1 MSTASAPTSLANQP
15 RAKLGYAW
23 YVVIILTTLY
33 MLSFVDRTIL
43 SLLVG
48 SIKRDLGISDTRI
61 GLLQGLSFALFYTIM
76 GLPLG
81 RLADTRSRR
90 NLVAACVVVWSIFT
104 SACSVAKS
112 FWSLF
117 FTRIGVGVGEAGL
130 SPAAYSLISDY
141 FPPEKLGVAI
151 SVYYMGVFLGSSLAL
166 LVGGVVVDTM
176 ARIHTVTLPLLGT
189 IASWRV
195 TFLIVGLPGLLGA
208 MLVYTIKEPLRLN
221 MLKSAQG
228 GVAKVSFGEA
238 LGQMRI
244 RWQSLGGISL
254 AMVFQ
259 SMANYALVSWGPAYF
274 SRVHGWTAG
283 QSGKALATILL
294 IAGCGGMYIG
304 GRLSDLWQ
312 KRGLDEAPM
321 RVMVI
326 GAIGTGVLLPIGTLL
341 SDVRWTLALLFA
353 GVFFLALPMGISA
366 AALQRI
372 FPNQVRGMV
381 SALYLFILN
390 IGGLTLGP
398 LLPGVFNDYL
408 FHNGK
413 MIGYSLSITMA
424 RRRPM
429 LITLLA
435 ASALSCALSDDGGHH
450 RRGLTR
456 PPGPSEA
463 VDPSKV
469 PAFTCRVSKGKP

>member
-1 MSTASAPTSLANQP
+1 LTPAPASTTPAQPPAKSL
-15 RAKLGYAW
+15 RYAW
-23 YVVIILTTLY
+23 YIVIVLTALY

-48 SIKRDLGISDTRI
+48 SIKRDLAISDTRI

-76 GLPLG
+76 GMPLG

-90 NLVAACVVVWSIFT
+90 NLIAASVIVWSLFT
-104 SACSVAKS
+104 SACSAAKS

-141 FPPEKLGVAI
+141 FPPERLGVAI

-166 LVGGVVVDTM
+166 LVGGIVVDTM
-176 ARIHTVTLPLLGT
+176 SRIRTVTLPLLGT

-195 TFLIVGLPGLLGA
+195 TFLIVGLPGLLFA
-208 MLVYTIKEPLRLN
+208 TLVYTIKEPLRRN
-221 MLKSAQG
+221 MLRSAQG
-228 GVAKVSFGEA
+228 DVSSLSFGQSLA
-238 LGQMRI
+238 QMRL

-259 SMANYALVSWGPAYF
+259 SMANYALVSWGPTYF
-274 SRVHGWTAG
+274 LRVHGWTPG
-283 QSGKALATILL
+283 QSGRALAVILL
-294 IAGCGGMYIG
+294 IAGCGGMYTG
-304 GRLSDLWQ
+304 GRLSDRWQ
-312 KRGLDEAPM
+312 RRGLDEAPM

-326 GAIGTGVLLPIGTLL
+326 GATFTILLLPVGTLL
-341 SDVRWTLALLFA
+341 SDVRWTLAFLFA
-353 GVFFLALPMGISA
+353 GVFALALPMGISA

-372 FPNQVRGMV
+372 FPNQCRGVV

-390 IGGLTLGP
+390 IGGQTFGP

-413 MIGYSLSITMA
+413 MIGYSLSITMGGA
-424 RRRPM
+424 AILM
-429 LITLLA
+429 LLTLLA
-435 ASALSCALSDDGGHH
+435 SYRHYRAHYQMMA
-450 RRGLTR
+450 
-456 PPGPSEA
+456 A
-463 VDPSKV
+463 V
-469 PAFTCRVSKGKP
+469 TN

>member
-1 MSTASAPTSLANQP
+1 MTPVPAASA
-15 RAKLGYAW
+15 RAQRPAASLGYAW
-23 YVVIILTTLY
+23 YVVIVLTVLY

-90 NLVAACVVVWSIFT
+90 NLIAAGVVVWSLFT
-104 SACSVAKS
+104 SACSAAKS
-112 FWSLF
+112 FGSLF
-117 FTRIGVGVGEAGL
+117 LTRIGVGVGEAGL

-141 FPPEKLGVAI
+141 FPPERLGVAI
-151 SVYYMGVFLGSSLAL
+151 SIYYMGVFLGSSLAL
-166 LVGGVVVDTM
+166 LVGGVVVDAM
-176 ARIHTVTLPLLGT
+176 RRIPTVTLPLLGT

-195 TFLIVGLPGLLGA
+195 TFLVVGLPGLLLA
-208 MLVYTIKEPLRLN
+208 LLAYTIKEPLRRS

-228 GVAKVSFGEA
+228 AAARLSFGQSF
-238 LGQMRI
+238 GQMRL
-244 RWQSLGGISL
+244 RWQSLAGISL

-259 SMANYALVSWGPAYF
+259 SMANYALVSWAPTYF
-274 SRVHGWTAG
+274 QRVHGWTAG
-283 QSGKALATILL
+283 QSGRALAAILL
-294 IAGCGGMYIG
+294 VAGCGGMYTG
-304 GRLSDLWQ
+304 GRLSDRWQ
-312 KRGLDEAPM
+312 RRGMDEAPM
-321 RVMVI
+321 RVMTI
-326 GAIGTGVLLPIGTLL
+326 GAAFTVVLLPIGTLL
-341 SDVRWTLALLFA
+341 ADVRWTLAFLFA
-353 GVFFLALPMGISA
+353 GVFALALPMGISA

-372 FPNQVRGMV
+372 FPNQVRGVV

-390 IGGLTLGP
+390 IGGQSLGP

-413 MIGYSLSITMA
+413 MIGYSLAITMGGA
-424 RRRPM
+424 AVLM

-435 ASALSCALSDDGGHH
+435 AYRHYGAHYRMMSVVTA
-450 RRGLTR
+450 
-456 PPGPSEA
+456 E
-463 VDPSKV
+463 
-469 PAFTCRVSKGKP
+469 

>member
-1 MSTASAPTSLANQP
+1 MTPASAPSRSSNQP
-15 RAKLGYAW
+15 ATSLGYAW
-23 YVVIILTTLY
+23 YVVIILTALY

-48 SIKRDLGISDTRI
+48 SIKRDLGISDTRV

-90 NLVAACVVVWSIFT
+90 NLIAAGVVVWSIFT
-104 SACSVAKS
+104 SACSASKS

-117 FTRIGVGVGEAGL
+117 LTRIGVGVGEAGL
-130 SPAAYSLISDY
+130 TPAAYSLISDY

-195 TFLIVGLPGLLGA
+195 TFLIVGLPGLLFA
-208 MLVYTIKEPLRLN
+208 LLVYTIKEPLRRN
-221 MLKSAQG
+221 MLRSAQG
-228 GVAKVSFGEA
+228 EVARVTFAQSF
-238 LGQMRI
+238 GQMRI
-244 RWQSLGGISL
+244 RWQSVGGISL

-259 SMANYALVSWGPAYF
+259 SMANYALISWGPTYF
-274 SRVHGWTAG
+274 SRVHGWTPG
-283 QSGKALATILL
+283 QSGKALAAILL
-294 IAGCGGMYIG
+294 IAGCGGMYTG
-304 GRLSDLWQ
+304 GRLSDRWQ
-312 KRGLDEAPM
+312 RRGLDEAPM

-326 GAIGTGVLLPIGTLL
+326 GAIGTILLLPIGTLL
-341 SDVRWTLALLFA
+341 PDVRWTLALLYA
-353 GVFFLALPMGISA
+353 GVFCLALPMGISA

-372 FPNQVRGMV
+372 FPNQVRGVV
-381 SALYLFILN
+381 SALYLFVLN

-413 MIGYSLSITMA
+413 MIGYSLSITMGGA
-424 RRRPM
+424 AVLM
-429 LITLLA
+429 LLTLLA
-435 ASALSCALSDDGGHH
+435 SYRHY
-450 RRGLTR
+450 RRHYQLMLT
-456 PPGPSEA
+456 STA
-463 VDPSKV
+463 
-469 PAFTCRVSKGKP
+469 A

>member
-1 MSTASAPTSLANQP
+1 MTPASATSVGVSQP
-15 RAKLGYAW
+15 RARLGYAW
-23 YVVIILTTLY
+23 YVVIILTALY

-61 GLLQGLSFALFYTIM
+61 GLLQGLSFALFYTLM

-90 NLVAACVVVWSIFT
+90 NLIAAGIVIWSFFT
-104 SACSVAKS
+104 GICSIAKT

-117 FTRIGVGVGEAGL
+117 VTRIGVGIGEAGL
-130 SPAAYSLISDY
+130 SPAAYSLIADY
-141 FPPEKLGVAI
+141 FPPERLGTAI
-151 SVYYMGVFLGSSLAL
+151 SVYYMGVFLGASMAML
-166 LVGGVVVDTM
+166 LGGMVVDTM
-176 ARIHTVTLPLLGT
+176 ARIHTVTLPLIGT

-195 TFLIVGLPGLLGA
+195 TFLIVGAPGLLGA
-208 MLVYTIKEPLRLN
+208 LVVYTIKEPLRKD

-228 GVAKVSFGEA
+228 AAAHLSFGES
-238 LGQMRI
+238 LGQLRL
-244 RWQSLGGISL
+244 RWQSVAGISL

-259 SMANYALVSWGPAYF
+259 SMANYALVSWGPTYF

-283 QSGKALATILL
+283 QSGRALAAILL
-294 IAGCGGMYIG
+294 TAGCGGMYFG
-304 GRLSDLWQ
+304 GRLSDRWQ
-312 KRGLDEAPM
+312 KRGLEEAPM

-326 GAIGTGVLLPIGTLL
+326 GAIGTIFLLPIGTLL
-341 SDVRWTLALLFA
+341 PSIAWTLALLWA
-353 GVFFLALPMGISA
+353 GVFALALPMGISA

-372 FPNQVRGMV
+372 FPNQVRGVV

-390 IGGLTLGP
+390 IGGQTLGP

-413 MIGYSLSITMA
+413 MIGYSLSITMGGA
-424 RRRPM
+424 AILM
-429 LITLLA
+429 LLTLL
-435 ASALSCALSDDGGHH
+435 
-450 RRGLTR
+450 
-456 PPGPSEA
+456 
-463 VDPSKV
+463 
-469 PAFTCRVSKGKP
+469 VSYRHYREHYRLMQLATMA

>member
-1 MSTASAPTSLANQP
+1 MTPASAPAARAASPRTSL
-15 RAKLGYAW
+15 RYAW
-23 YVVIILTTLY
+23 YVVIVLTGLY

-48 SIKRDLGISDTRI
+48 PIKRDLGISDTRI

-90 NLVAACVVVWSIFT
+90 NLVAAGVAVWSLFT
-104 SACSVAKS
+104 GFCSAAKT

-117 FTRIGVGVGEAGL
+117 LTRIGVGVGEAGL
-130 SPAAYSLISDY
+130 SPAAYSLIADY
-141 FPPEKLGVAI
+141 FPPERLGVAI
-151 SVYYMGVFLGSSLAL
+151 SVYYMGVFLGSGLAL
-166 LVGGVVVDTM
+166 LVGGIVVDTM

-195 TFLIVGLPGLLGA
+195 TFLIVGLPGLLFA
-208 MLVYTIKEPLRLN
+208 LLAYTIKEPLRRS

-228 GVAKVSFGEA
+228 DAARLSFGQS
-238 LGQMRI
+238 LGQLRL

-259 SMANYALVSWGPAYF
+259 SMANYALVSWGPTYF
-274 SRVHGWTAG
+274 LRVHGWTPG
-283 QSGKALATILL
+283 QSGKALAAILL
-294 IAGCGGMYIG
+294 IAGCGGMYTG
-304 GRLSDLWQ
+304 GRLSDRWQ
-312 KRGLDEAPM
+312 RRGMDEAPM
-321 RVMVI
+321 RVMTL
-326 GAIGTGVLLPIGTLL
+326 GAALTIVLLPIGTLL
-341 SDVRWTLALLFA
+341 PDIRWTIACLFV
-353 GVFFLALPMGISA
+353 GVFVLALPMGISA

-372 FPNQVRGMV
+372 FPNQVRGVV

-390 IGGLTLGP
+390 IGGQTLGP

-413 MIGYSLSITMA
+413 MIGYSLSITVGGA
-424 RRRPM
+424 AVLM
-429 LITLLA
+429 LITLLTA
-435 ASALSCALSDDGGHH
+435 YRHYGRHYKLMFATTTA
-450 RRGLTR
+450 
-456 PPGPSEA
+456 
-463 VDPSKV
+463 
-469 PAFTCRVSKGKP
+469 

>member
-1 MSTASAPTSLANQP
+1 MTPASAQSPTAHPPRTSL
-15 RAKLGYAW
+15 RYAW
-23 YVVIILTTLY
+23 YVVIILTILY
-33 MLSFVDRTIL
+33 MLSFVGRTIL

-90 NLVAACVVVWSIFT
+90 NLIAAGVVVWSLFT
-104 SACSVAKS
+104 SFCSAAKS

-117 FTRIGVGVGEAGL
+117 LTRIGVGVGEAGL
-130 SPAAYSLISDY
+130 SPAAYSLITDY
-141 FPPEKLGVAI
+141 FPPERLGVAI
-151 SVYYMGVFLGSSLAL
+151 SVYYMGVFLGSGLAL
-166 LVGGVVVDTM
+166 LLGGIVVDTM

-195 TFLIVGLPGLLGA
+195 TFLIVGLPGLVFALLA
-208 MLVYTIKEPLRLN
+208 YTIKEPLRRG

-228 GVAKVSFGEA
+228 NAAHLTFRQSF
-238 LGQMRI
+238 GQMRL

-259 SMANYALVSWGPAYF
+259 SMANYALVSWGPTYF
-274 SRVHGWTAG
+274 LRVHGWTPG
-283 QSGKALATILL
+283 QSGKALAVIFL
-294 IAGCGGMYIG
+294 IAGCGGMYTG
-304 GRLSDLWQ
+304 GRLSDYWQ

-326 GAIGTGVLLPIGTLL
+326 GAAFTIVLLPVGMLL
-341 SDVRWTLALLFA
+341 SDIRWTLAFLFA
-353 GVFFLALPMGISA
+353 GVFALALPMGISA

-372 FPNQVRGMV
+372 FPNQVRGVV

-390 IGGLTLGP
+390 IGGQTFGP

-413 MIGYSLSITMA
+413 MIGYSLAITMGGA
-424 RRRPM
+424 AVLM

-435 ASALSCALSDDGGHH
+435 AYRHY
-450 RRGLTR
+450 RRHYHMMLAATVLT
-456 PPGPSEA
+456 E
-463 VDPSKV
+463 
-469 PAFTCRVSKGKP
+469 

>member
-1 MSTASAPTSLANQP
+1 MTPASAPAARSSAP
-15 RAKLGYAW
+15 RASLRYAW
-23 YVVIILTTLY
+23 YVVLVLTGLY

-90 NLVAACVVVWSIFT
+90 NLVAAGVVVWSIFT
-104 SACSVAKS
+104 SFCSAAKS

-117 FTRIGVGVGEAGL
+117 LTRIGVGVGEAGL
-130 SPAAYSLISDY
+130 SPAAYSLIADY
-141 FPPEKLGVAI
+141 FPPERLGAAI

-166 LVGGVVVDTM
+166 LVGGIVVDTT

-195 TFLIVGLPGLLGA
+195 TFLIVGLPGLVFALLA
-208 MLVYTIKEPLRLN
+208 YTIKEPLRRSL
-221 MLKSAQG
+221 LKSAQG
-228 GVAKVSFGEA
+228 HAARLTFAQS
-238 LGQMRI
+238 LHQMRL

-259 SMANYALVSWGPAYF
+259 SMANYALVSWAPTYF
-274 SRVHGWTAG
+274 QRVHGWTPG
-283 QSGKALATILL
+283 QSGKVLAAILL
-294 IAGCGGMYIG
+294 ISGCGGMYTG
-304 GRLSDLWQ
+304 GRLSDRWQ
-312 KRGLDEAPM
+312 RRGIDEAPM
-321 RVMVI
+321 RVMTL
-326 GAIGTGVLLPIGTLL
+326 GAALTIVLLPVGTLL
-341 SDVRWTLALLFA
+341 PDVRWTIACLFL
-353 GVFFLALPMGISA
+353 GVFALALPMGISA

-372 FPNQVRGMV
+372 FPNQVRGVV

-390 IGGLTLGP
+390 IGGQSLGP

-413 MIGYSLSITMA
+413 MIGYSLSLTMGGA
-424 RRRPM
+424 AVLM

-435 ASALSCALSDDGGHH
+435 AYRHYRTHYHMMLAATVLA
-450 RRGLTR
+450 
-456 PPGPSEA
+456 E
-463 VDPSKV
+463 
-469 PAFTCRVSKGKP
+469 

>member
-1 MSTASAPTSLANQP
+1 MTPAPAPSSLASQP
-15 RAKLGYAW
+15 RSSARYAW
-23 YVVIILTTLY
+23 YVVIVLTALY

-48 SIKRDLGISDTRI
+48 PIKRDLGISDTRI

-90 NLVAACVVVWSIFT
+90 NVIAVGVVVWSLFT
-104 SACSVAKS
+104 SFCSVAKS

-130 SPAAYSLISDY
+130 SPAAYSLIADY
-141 FPPEKLGVAI
+141 FPPDRLGVAI

-166 LVGGVVVDTM
+166 LVGGVVVDTTS
-176 ARIHTVTLPLLGT
+176 RIHTVTLPLLGT

-195 TFLIVGLPGLLGA
+195 TFLVVGLPGMLCALLA
-208 MLVYTIKEPLRLN
+208 YTIKEPLRRN
-221 MLKSAQG
+221 MLRGAQG
-228 GVAKVSFGEA
+228 SVARLSFGQS
-238 LGQMRI
+238 LGQLRI

-259 SMANYALVSWGPAYF
+259 SMANYALVSWGPTYF
-274 SRVHGWTAG
+274 LRVHGWTAG
-283 QSGKALATILL
+283 QSGRALAVILL
-294 IAGCGGMYIG
+294 FAGCGGMYTG
-304 GRLSDLWQ
+304 GRLSDRWQ
-312 KRGLDEAPM
+312 RRGLDEAPM
-321 RVMVI
+321 RVMVL
-326 GAIGTGVLLPIGTLL
+326 GAFGTIVLLPIGTLVP
-341 SDVRWTLALLFA
+341 DVRWTLALMFV
-353 GVFFLALPMGISA
+353 GVFTLALPMGISA

-372 FPNQVRGMV
+372 FPNQVRGVV

-390 IGGLTLGP
+390 IGGQSLGP

-408 FHNGK
+408 FHDGR
-413 MIGYSLSITMA
+413 MIGYSLAITIGGA
-424 RRRPM
+424 AVLM

-435 ASALSCALSDDGGHH
+435 AYRHYRIHFQMMASTADA
-450 RRGLTR
+450 
-456 PPGPSEA
+456 
-463 VDPSKV
+463 
-469 PAFTCRVSKGKP
+469 

>member
-1 MSTASAPTSLANQP
+1 MTPASAPSKSSNQPATSLA
-15 RAKLGYAW
+15 YAW
-23 YVVIILTTLY
+23 YVVIILTALY

-81 RLADTRSRR
+81 RMADTRSRR
-90 NLVAACVVVWSIFT
+90 NLIAAGVVVWSLFT
-104 SACSVAKS
+104 SACSASKS

-117 FTRIGVGVGEAGL
+117 LTRIGVGVGEAGL

-141 FPPEKLGVAI
+141 FPPERLGVAI

-176 ARIHTVTLPLLGT
+176 TRIHTVTLPLLGT

-195 TFLIVGLPGLLGA
+195 TFLIVGLPGLLFA
-208 MLVYTIKEPLRLN
+208 LLVYTIKEPLRRN
-221 MLKSAQG
+221 MLRSAQG
-228 GVAKVSFGEA
+228 EVARVTFAQSF
-238 LGQMRI
+238 GQMRI
-244 RWQSLGGISL
+244 RWQSVGGISL

-259 SMANYALVSWGPAYF
+259 SMANYALISWGPTYF
-274 SRVHGWTAG
+274 SRVHGWTPG
-283 QSGKALATILL
+283 QSGKALAAILL
-294 IAGCGGMYIG
+294 IAGCGGMYTG
-304 GRLSDLWQ
+304 GRLSDRWQ
-312 KRGLDEAPM
+312 RRGLDEAPM

-326 GAIGTGVLLPIGTLL
+326 GAIGTILLLPIGTLL
-341 SDVRWTLALLFA
+341 PDVRWTLALLYA
-353 GVFFLALPMGISA
+353 GVFCLALPMGISA

-372 FPNQVRGMV
+372 FPNQVRGVV
-381 SALYLFILN
+381 SALYLFVLN

-413 MIGYSLSITMA
+413 MIGYSLSITMGGA
-424 RRRPM
+424 AVLM
-429 LITLLA
+429 LLTLLA
-435 ASALSCALSDDGGHH
+435 SYRHY
-450 RRGLTR
+450 RRHYQLMLT
-456 PPGPSEA
+456 STA
-463 VDPSKV
+463 
-469 PAFTCRVSKGKP
+469 A

>member
-1 MSTASAPTSLANQP
+1 MTPASAQSERANQP
-15 RAKLGYAW
+15 AASLGYAW
-23 YVVIILTTLY
+23 YVVIVLTALY

-61 GLLQGLSFALFYTIM
+61 GLLQGLSFALFYTVM

-104 SACSVAKS
+104 SACSIAKS

-141 FPPEKLGVAI
+141 FPPERLGVAI
-151 SVYYMGVFLGSSLAL
+151 SIYYMGVFLGSALAL

-176 ARIHTVTLPLLGT
+176 SRIHTVTLPLIGT

-195 TFLIVGLPGLLGA
+195 TFLVVGLPGLLGA
-208 MLVYTIKEPLRLN
+208 LLVYTIREPMRRN
-221 MLKSAQG
+221 MLRSAQG
-228 GVAKVSFGEA
+228 VATQISFAQA

-259 SMANYALVSWGPAYF
+259 SMANYALVSWGPTYF
-274 SRVHGWTAG
+274 SRVHGWTPG
-283 QSGKALATILL
+283 QSGKMLAAILL
-294 IAGCGGMYIG
+294 ISGCGGMYTG
-304 GRLSDLWQ
+304 GRLSDIWQ

-321 RVMVI
+321 RVMVV
-326 GAIGTGVLLPIGTLL
+326 GAIGMILLLPVGTLL
-341 SDVRWTLALLFA
+341 ADVRWTIAFLFA
-353 GVFFLALPMGISA
+353 GVFVLALPMGISA

-372 FPNQVRGMV
+372 FPNQVRGVV

-390 IGGLTLGP
+390 IGGLSLGP

-413 MIGYSLSITMA
+413 MIGYSLSITMGGA
-424 RRRPM
+424 AVLM

-435 ASALSCALSDDGGHH
+435 AYRHYRIHYQMMVA
-450 RRGLTR
+450 TT
-456 PPGPSEA
+456 
-463 VDPSKV
+463 V
-469 PAFTCRVSKGKP
+469 PA

>member
-1 MSTASAPTSLANQP
+1 MTTASTQSARADQPQAKSSL
-15 RAKLGYAW
+15 RYAW
-23 YVVIILTTLY
+23 YVVIVLTTLY

-48 SIKRDLGISDTRI
+48 SIKRDLGVSDTRI
-61 GLLQGLSFALFYTIM
+61 GLLQGLSFALFYTLM

-81 RLADTRSRR
+81 RLADTRNRR
-90 NLVAACVVVWSIFT
+90 NLIAVCVVVWSLFT
-104 SACSVAKS
+104 SFCSAAKS

-117 FTRIGVGVGEAGL
+117 LTRIGVGVGEAGL
-130 SPAAYSLISDY
+130 SPAAYSIIADY
-141 FPPEKLGVAI
+141 FPPERLGAAI

-176 ARIHTVTLPLLGT
+176 SRIHTVTLPLLGT

-195 TFLIVGLPGLLGA
+195 TFLIVGLPGLVFAL
-208 MLVYTIKEPLRLN
+208 LVYTIKEPLRRATLRT
-221 MLKSAQG
+221 AQG
-228 GVAKVSFGEA
+228 DVARLSFGQS
-238 LGQMRI
+238 LGQMRL

-259 SMANYALVSWGPAYF
+259 SMANYALVSWGPTYF
-274 SRVHGWTAG
+274 SRVHGWTPG
-283 QSGKALATILL
+283 QSGKALAAILL
-294 IAGCGGMYIG
+294 LAGCGGMYTG
-304 GRLSDLWQ
+304 GRLSDRWQ
-312 KRGLDEAPM
+312 RRGLDEAPL

-326 GAIGTGVLLPIGTLL
+326 GAIFTILLLPVGTLL
-341 SDVRWTLALLFA
+341 ADVRWTLAFLFA
-353 GVFFLALPMGISA
+353 GVFALALPMGISA

-390 IGGLTLGP
+390 IGGQTFGP

-413 MIGYSLSITMA
+413 MIGYSLSITMGGA
-424 RRRPM
+424 AVLM
-429 LITLLA
+429 LLTLLA
-435 ASALSCALSDDGGHH
+435 AYRHYRAHYQMM
-450 RRGLTR
+450 LT
-456 PPGPSEA
+456 A
-463 VDPSKV
+463 TAAD
-469 PAFTCRVSKGKP
+469 

>member
-1 MSTASAPTSLANQP
+1 MTPTSAQTAPANTP
-15 RAKLGYAW
+15 KTSLRYAW
-23 YVVIILTTLY
+23 YVVIVLTALY

-48 SIKRDLGISDTRI
+48 PIRRDLGISDTRI

-90 NLVAACVVVWSIFT
+90 NLIAAAVVVWSLFT
-104 SACSVAKS
+104 SACSIAKS

-141 FPPEKLGVAI
+141 FPPDKLGVAI

-195 TFLIVGLPGLLGA
+195 TFLIVGVPGLLGA
-208 MLVYTIKEPLRLN
+208 LLVYTIKEPVRRS
-221 MLKSAQG
+221 MLKTAQG
-228 GVAKVSFGEA
+228 QTAQLSFGQA
-238 LGQMRI
+238 FGQMRI

-254 AMVFQ
+254 GMVFQ
-259 SMANYALVSWGPAYF
+259 SMANYALVSWGPTYF
-274 SRVHGWTAG
+274 LRVHGWTPG
-283 QSGKALATILL
+283 QSGKALAVILL
-294 IAGCGGMYIG
+294 LAGCGGMYTG
-304 GRLSDLWQ
+304 GRLSDRWQ
-312 KRGLDEAPM
+312 RRGLDEAPM
-321 RVMVI
+321 RVMVLGAI
-326 GAIGTGVLLPIGTLL
+326 GAIVLLPVGTLL

-372 FPNQVRGMV
+372 FPNQVRGVV

-390 IGGLTLGP
+390 IGGQSLGP

-408 FHNGK
+408 FHNGR
-413 MIGYSLSITMA
+413 MIGYSLAITMGGA
-424 RRRPM
+424 AVLM
-429 LITLLA
+429 LITFLVSYRHYREDYRMMLA
-435 ASALSCALSDDGGHH
+435 ATTAA
-450 RRGLTR
+450 
-456 PPGPSEA
+456 
-463 VDPSKV
+463 
-469 PAFTCRVSKGKP
+469 

>member
-1 MSTASAPTSLANQP
+1 MTPVSAASAREQKPA
-15 RAKLGYAW
+15 AGLGYAW
-23 YVVIILTTLY
+23 YVVIVLTVLY

-48 SIKRDLGISDTRI
+48 SIKRDLGISDTRV

-90 NLVAACVVVWSIFT
+90 NLIAAGVVVWSLFT
-104 SACSVAKS
+104 SGCSAAKS

-117 FTRIGVGVGEAGL
+117 LTRIGVGVGEAGL

-141 FPPEKLGVAI
+141 FPPERLGVAI

-176 ARIHTVTLPLLGT
+176 SRIHTVTLPLLGT

-195 TFLIVGLPGLLGA
+195 TFLIVGLPGLLFA
-208 MLVYTIKEPLRLN
+208 MLVYTIREPLRRN

-228 GVAKVSFGEA
+228 DAARLSFGQS
-238 LGQMRI
+238 LGQMKL
-244 RWQSLGGISL
+244 RWQSLAGISL

-259 SMANYALVSWGPAYF
+259 SMANYALVSWAPTYF
-274 SRVHGWTAG
+274 QRVHGWTAG
-283 QSGKALATILL
+283 QSGKALAAILL
-294 IAGCGGMYIG
+294 IAGCGGMYTG
-304 GRLSDLWQ
+304 GRWSDRWQ
-312 KRGLDEAPM
+312 RRGLDEAPM
-321 RVMVI
+321 RVMTI
-326 GAIGTGVLLPIGTLL
+326 GAALTVVLLPIGTLL
-341 SDVRWTLALLFA
+341 ADVRWTLAFLSA
-353 GVFFLALPMGISA
+353 GVFALALPMGISA

-372 FPNQVRGMV
+372 FPNQVRGVV

-390 IGGLTLGP
+390 IGGLSLGP

-413 MIGYSLSITMA
+413 MIGYSLSITMGGA
-424 RRRPM
+424 AVLM
-429 LITLLA
+429 LVTLLA
-435 ASALSCALSDDGGHH
+435 AYRHY
-450 RRGLTR
+450 
-456 PPGPSEA
+456 
-463 VDPSKV
+463 
-469 PAFTCRVSKGKP
+469 RVHYQMMAATTAA

>member
-1 MSTASAPTSLANQP
+1 MVSPAPGTSAVQREPKTS
-15 RAKLGYAW
+15 LGYAW
-23 YVVIILTTLY
+23 YVVIVLTALY

-90 NLVAACVVVWSIFT
+90 NLIAAGVVVWSLFT
-104 SACSVAKS
+104 SACSLSKS

-117 FTRIGVGVGEAGL
+117 LTRIGVGVGEAGL

-141 FPPEKLGVAI
+141 FPPDRLGVAI

-176 ARIHTVTLPLLGT
+176 TRIHTVTLPLLGT

-195 TFLIVGLPGLLGA
+195 TFLIVGLPGLLFA
-208 MLVYTIKEPLRLN
+208 LLVYTIREPLRRN
-221 MLKSAQG
+221 MLRSAQG
-228 GVAKVSFGEA
+228 GVATVSFGQA
-238 LGQMRI
+238 LVQMRR
-244 RWQSLGGISL
+244 RWQSLAGISIG
-254 AMVFQ
+254 MVFQ
-259 SMANYALVSWGPAYF
+259 SMANYALISWGPTYF
-274 SRVHGWTAG
+274 LRVHGWTAG

-294 IAGCGGMYIG
+294 IAGCGGMYTG
-304 GRLSDLWQ
+304 GRLSDRWQ
-312 KRGLDEAPM
+312 RKGLEDAPM
-321 RVMVI
+321 RVMLW
-326 GAIGTGVLLPIGTLL
+326 GSIGTMLLLPVGMLL
-341 SDVRWTLALLFA
+341 SDVRWTLAFLFA
-353 GVFFLALPMGISA
+353 GVFALALPMGISA

-372 FPNQVRGMV
+372 FPNQVRGVV
-381 SALYLFILN
+381 SALYLFVLN
-390 IGGLTLGP
+390 IGGLSLGP

-413 MIGYSLSITMA
+413 MIGYSLSITMGGA
-424 RRRPM
+424 AVLM
-429 LITLLA
+429 VITFLA
-435 ASALSCALSDDGGHH
+435 CYRHYRAHYRMMAETTVA
-450 RRGLTR
+450 
-456 PPGPSEA
+456 A
-463 VDPSKV
+463 
-469 PAFTCRVSKGKP
+469 A

>member
-1 MSTASAPTSLANQP
+1 MTPASAPAAHSTAPRTSL
-15 RAKLGYAW
+15 RYAW
-23 YVVIILTTLY
+23 YVVIVLTGLY

-61 GLLQGLSFALFYTIM
+61 GLLQGLSFALFYTLM

-90 NLVAACVVVWSIFT
+90 NLVAAGVFVWSLFT
-104 SACSVAKS
+104 SFCSAATT

-117 FTRIGVGVGEAGL
+117 LTRIGVGVGEAGL
-130 SPAAYSLISDY
+130 SPAAYSLIADY
-141 FPPEKLGVAI
+141 FPPQRLGIAI

-166 LVGGVVVDTM
+166 LVGGIVVDTM

-195 TFLIVGLPGLLGA
+195 TFLIVGLPGLAFALLA
-208 MLVYTIKEPLRLN
+208 YTIKEPLRRG

-228 GVAKVSFGEA
+228 QAARLSFGQS
-238 LGQMRI
+238 LGQMRL
-244 RWQSLGGISL
+244 RWQSLFGISL

-259 SMANYALVSWGPAYF
+259 SMANYALVSWGPTYF
-274 SRVHGWTAG
+274 LRVHGWTPG
-283 QSGKALATILL
+283 QSGKVLAAILL
-294 IAGCGGMYIG
+294 IAGCGGMYTG
-304 GRLSDLWQ
+304 GRLSDRWQ
-312 KRGLDEAPM
+312 RRGIDEAPM
-321 RVMVI
+321 RVMTL
-326 GAIGTGVLLPIGTLL
+326 GAALTILLLPIGTLL
-341 SDVRWTLALLFA
+341 PDVGWTIACLFA
-353 GVFFLALPMGISA
+353 GVFVLALPMGISA

-372 FPNQVRGMV
+372 FPNQVRGVV

-390 IGGLTLGP
+390 IGGQTLGP

-408 FHNGK
+408 FHNGR
-413 MIGYSLSITMA
+413 MIGYSLSITMGGA
-424 RRRPM
+424 AVLM

-435 ASALSCALSDDGGHH
+435 AYRHYRTHYQMMA
-450 RRGLTR
+450 
-456 PPGPSEA
+456 A
-463 VDPSKV
+463 V
-469 PAFTCRVSKGKP
+469 AAT

>member
-1 MSTASAPTSLANQP
+1 MTPASAQSERANQP
-15 RAKLGYAW
+15 TASLGYAW
-23 YVVIILTTLY
+23 YVVIVLTALY

-43 SLLVG
+43 GLLVG

-104 SACSVAKS
+104 SACSIAKS

-141 FPPEKLGVAI
+141 FPPERLGVAI
-151 SVYYMGVFLGSSLAL
+151 SVYYMGVFLGSALAL

-176 ARIHTVTLPLLGT
+176 ARIHTVTLPLIGT

-195 TFLIVGLPGLLGA
+195 TFLVVGLPGLVGA
-208 MLVYTIKEPLRLN
+208 LLVYTIREPMRRN
-221 MLKSAQG
+221 MLRSAQG
-228 GVAKVSFGEA
+228 VATRISFA
-238 LGQMRI
+238 QSLGQMRI

-259 SMANYALVSWGPAYF
+259 SMANYALVSWGPTYF
-274 SRVHGWTAG
+274 SRVHGWTPG
-283 QSGKALATILL
+283 QSGKMLAAILL
-294 IAGCGGMYIG
+294 ISGCGGMYIG
-304 GRLSDLWQ
+304 GRLSDIWQ
-312 KRGLDEAPM
+312 KRGMDEAPM
-321 RVMVI
+321 KVMVV
-326 GAIGTGVLLPIGTLL
+326 GAIGTILLLPVGTLL
-341 SDVRWTLALLFA
+341 ADVRWTIAFLFA

-372 FPNQVRGMV
+372 FPNQVRGVV

-390 IGGLTLGP
+390 IGGLSLGP

-413 MIGYSLSITMA
+413 MIGYSLSITMGGA
-424 RRRPM
+424 AVLM

-435 ASALSCALSDDGGHH
+435 AYRHYRIHYQMMVA
-450 RRGLTR
+450 TT
-456 PPGPSEA
+456 
-463 VDPSKV
+463 V
-469 PAFTCRVSKGKP
+469 PA

>member
-1 MSTASAPTSLANQP
+1 MTPATAPTSHGQQP
-15 RAKLGYAW
+15 RARLGYAW
-23 YVVIILTTLY
+23 YVVIVLTGLY

-90 NLVAACVVVWSIFT
+90 NLIAAGVVVWSLFT
-104 SACSVAKS
+104 SFCSAAKS

-117 FTRIGVGVGEAGL
+117 LTRIGVGVGEAGL

-141 FPPEKLGVAI
+141 FPPERLGVAI

-166 LVGGVVVDTM
+166 LVGGIVVDMTS
-176 ARIHTVTLPLLGT
+176 RFRTVTLPLLGT

-195 TFLIVGLPGLLGA
+195 TFLIVGLPGLLCA
-208 MLVYTIKEPLRLN
+208 LLVYTIKEPLRRH
-221 MLKSAQG
+221 MLRTAQG
-228 GVAKVSFGEA
+228 GVARLSFGQSVA
-238 LGQMRI
+238 QMRI
-244 RWQSLGGISL
+244 RWQSLFGISL

-259 SMANYALVSWGPAYF
+259 SMANYALVSWGPTYF
-274 SRVHGWTAG
+274 LRVHGWTPG
-283 QSGKALATILL
+283 QSGKALAGVLL
-294 IAGCGGMYIG
+294 IAGCGGMYTG
-304 GRLSDLWQ
+304 GRLSDRWQ
-312 KRGLDEAPM
+312 RRGMEDAPM

-326 GAIGTGVLLPIGTLL
+326 GAIGTVLLLPIATLL
-341 SDVRWTLALLFA
+341 PDIRWTLAMLYL
-353 GVFFLALPMGISA
+353 GVFALALPMGISA

-372 FPNQVRGMV
+372 FPNQVRGVV

-390 IGGLTLGP
+390 IGGQSLGP

-413 MIGYSLSITMA
+413 MIGYSLSITIGGA
-424 RRRPM
+424 AILM
-429 LITLLA
+429 LVTLLA
-435 ASALSCALSDDGGHH
+435 AYRHYRSHYQLMALTVA
-450 RRGLTR
+450 
-456 PPGPSEA
+456 
-463 VDPSKV
+463 
-469 PAFTCRVSKGKP
+469 

>member
-1 MSTASAPTSLANQP
+1 MSPASVASASASQP
-15 RAKLGYAW
+15 RTSLGYAW
-23 YVVIILTTLY
+23 YVVIILTALY

-48 SIKRDLGISDTRI
+48 SIKRDLAISDTRI

-90 NLVAACVVVWSIFT
+90 NLIAAGVVVWSLFT
-104 SACSVAKS
+104 GACSIAKS

-141 FPPEKLGVAI
+141 FPPERLGVAI
-151 SVYYMGVFLGSSLAL
+151 SVYYMGVFLGSALAL
-166 LVGGVVVDTM
+166 LVGGMVVDTM
-176 ARIHTVTLPLLGT
+176 ARIHTVTLPLIGT

-195 TFLIVGLPGLLGA
+195 TFLIVGAPGLLGA
-208 MLVYTIKEPLRLN
+208 LLVYTIKEPLRRN
-221 MLKSAQG
+221 MLRNAQG
-228 GVAKVSFGEA
+228 KTAQVSFGQA
-238 LGQMRI
+238 LGQMGK

-259 SMANYALVSWGPAYF
+259 SMANYALISWGPTYF
-274 SRVHGWTAG
+274 LRVHGWTAG
-283 QSGKALATILL
+283 QSGRALAVILL
-294 IAGCGGMYIG
+294 VAGCGGMYTG
-304 GRLSDLWQ
+304 GRLSDRWQ
-312 KRGLDEAPM
+312 RRGLNEAPM
-321 RVMVI
+321 RVMVL
-326 GAIGTGVLLPIGTLL
+326 GAIATVFLLPVGTLL
-341 SDVRWTLALLFA
+341 SDTRWTLAFLFA
-353 GVFFLALPMGISA
+353 GVFALALPMGISA

-381 SALYLFILN
+381 SALYLFVLN
-390 IGGLTLGP
+390 IGGLSLGP

-413 MIGYSLSITMA
+413 MIGYSLSITMGGA
-424 RRRPM
+424 AVLM

-435 ASALSCALSDDGGHH
+435 AYRHYRGHYQMMVE
-450 RRGLTR
+450 TT
-456 PPGPSEA
+456 A
-463 VDPSKV
+463 
-469 PAFTCRVSKGKP
+469 A